1 MFLIPNKVS
10 IQQLLFKE
18 DYYVRCKD
26 EFRGKNIPEE
36 KIQLIAR
43 MLIESKNKMTKEQD
57 LEEFMRDK
65 SDEEYEEV
73 IKELDEDL
81 VL

>member
-1 MFLIPNKVS
+1 MSDV
-10 IQQLLFKE
+10 E
-18 DYYVRCKD
+18 D
-26 EFRGKNIPEE
+26 ESSAGKNIPEE

-57 LEEFMRDK
+57 LRNLCD

-73 IKELDEDL
+73 IERISTKI
-81 VL
+81 